1 MRFVRVKHNFKKNTN
16 PIELRPFF
24 GVGIGAASDE
34 GKKRRENEGL
44 AVGLEALGVEEDPL
58 GDVFFGVDLAVFE
71 VGVLKQLAAED

>member
-44 AVGLEALGVEEDPL
+44 AVGLEALGVEEDP
-58 GDVFFGVDLAVFE
+58 
-71 VGVLKQLAAED
+71 